1 MKIVE
6 WKDKFSVHVDEMD
19 RHHKKLLGYL
29 AELQNEIAS
38 DDAAKKVGDT
48 LNALIEY
55 AGFHFSEEERLM
67 RAMSYPGLTVQIG
80 QHAYFTNEVN
90 EMLKQYHQGTLPSRS
105 VLAFLSDWFIN
116 HIMQEDY
123 KYGEMIIHGKPI
135 FKEFQ

>member
-29 AELQNEIAS
+29 AELQKEIAS
-38 DDAAKKVGDT
+38 NDAAKKVGET

-55 AGFHFSEEERLM
+55 AGFHFVEEERLM
-67 RAMSYPGLTVQIG
+67 RAMSYPELAVQID
-80 QHAYFTNEVN
+80 QHAYFANEVN
-90 EMLKQYHQGTLPSRS
+90 EMLKQFHQGILPSRS

-123 KYGEMIIHGKPI
+123 KYGKMIELGKPI
-135 FKEFQ
+135 FKELQ